1 MIPYAA
7 LMLLSLWFNR
17 GDGKLLWLTAVVAA
31 SFFLDV
37 PRSSQLAFYGTCI
50 AVEVGVAWAAY
61 ALKTRASPLV
71 IELCAVMVIAHIM
84 GWSIDGHSS
93 TSMYKVIMWTA
104 EYSQI
109 LVCLIAA
116 QPAVSRLKNHESS
129 SA

>member
-17 GDGKLLWLTAVVAA
+17 GDGKLLRLTLVVAA

-37 PRSSQLAFYGTCI
+37 PRTSQAAFYLTCI
-50 AVEVGVAWAAY
+50 TVELAVAWAAY
-61 ALKTRASPLV
+61 VLETRASPLV
-71 IELCAVMVIAHIM
+71 IELCLVMVVAHIM

-93 TSMYKVIMWTA
+93 TSMYKVIMWTT
-104 EYSQI
+104 EFSQI
-109 LVCLIAA
+109 LVCLAAA
-116 QPAVSRLKNHESS
+116 QPAITRLKNHESS